1 MIFRCGPCP
10 NGFMGNGS
18 TCVDINECELAQ
30 PCHPGV
36 RCINLHPGFKCESCP
51 PGFAGPTVE
60 GVGLEIA
67 MVRKQICQD
76 INECENNNGGC
87 DPYMTC
93 INTEVV
99 FAKIRNN
106 SNKFNKYNLNI
117 EVASLL
123 YF

>member
-1 MIFRCGPCP
+1 
-10 NGFMGNGS
+10 MGNGS

-51 PGFAGPTVE
+51 PGFAGPIVE

-106 SNKFNKYNLNI
+106 SIKFNKYNLNI